1 MAKKSKQMRAALE
14 KIDST
19 KAYSVEEAVALA
31 KETNF
36 AKFDASVEVAYKL
49 NIDVRK
55 ADQQIRGAMVL
66 PNGTGK
72 TQRVLVFARGAKA
85 EEAKAAGAKLS

>member
-1 MAKKSKQMRAALE
+1 MAKKSKQLRAALE

-36 AKFDASVEVAYKL
+36 AKFDATVEVAYNL
-49 NIDVRK
+49 NIDVKK

-72 TQRVLVFARGAKA
+72 QLAYLYLHVVQKLKKQKLLVQT
-85 EEAKAAGAKLS
+85 S

>member
-1 MAKKSKQMRAALE
+1 MAKKSKQLRAALE

-36 AKFDASVEVAYKL
+36 AKFDATVEVAYNL
-49 NIDVRK
+49 NIDVKK

-72 TQRVLVFARGAKA
+72 TCLLYTSPSPRDV
-85 EEAKAAGAKLS
+85 EESRMPSSA